1 MRLGTLRGRGEA
13 RNDVAARGPS
23 LLSSVA
29 FGLARSRGVAA
40 FEDHRLGGSH
50 PVKDVRSPLLTL
62 APSFPTLPGPAA
74 RPFNLAAARPSFLSW
89 DCPKIAPPSCCSPGS
104 PLPEAA
110 CRLPG
115 GLPPSGW
122 ECHFPSV
129 FRPRG
134 LAPPRR
140 FAPPCRDPRLAAD
153 FRPWGS
159 PRFCRWRALDR
170 PSRADR
176 SRAPALPRG
185 AFLPFEA
192 FPPCT
197 AADARARA
205 LAVRGRIVT
214 AFAVTDARV
223 HRPPFPLA
231 VAADPIL
238 GSCLPALVPP
248 TRPQGFP
255 PCPGPLPTA
264 LLPAWPARCSPGLG

>member
-1 MRLGTLRGRGEA
+1 LLDPPDLRAVFPDATRSCGS
-13 RNDVAARGPS
+13 NS
-23 LLSSVA
+23 
-29 FGLARSRGVAA
+29 GLDADRPA
-40 FEDHRLGGSH
+40 HRL
-50 PVKDVRSPLLTL
+50 L
-62 APSFPTLPGPAA
+62 
-74 RPFNLAAARPSFLSW
+74 RPFRWSARASPRQPGRPSFLSW
-89 DCPKIAPPSCCSPGS
+89 DCPKIAPPSYCSPGS

-110 CRLPG
+110 RRLPG

-122 ECHFPSV
+122 ECHFPSA

-140 FAPPCRDPRLAAD
+140 FAPPCRDPHLAAD

-159 PRFCRWRALDR
+159 PRFRRWRALVR
-170 PSRADR
+170 PLRAVR

-197 AADARARA
+197 AADARACA

-231 VAADPIL
+231 VTADPIL
-238 GSCLPALVPP
+238 GSCLPALAPP

-255 PCPGPLPTA
+255 PCPGPLLTPPF
-264 LLPAWPARCSPGLG
+264 PAWPARCSPGLG